1 MFTFENRI
9 HDIITICI
17 IIGSATFMTTTIE
30 VNKQSVKQLL
40 ESGKSK
46 KFVIPEYQRPYAW
59 SDEQIQVLFDD
70 LVEYTE
76 NNNESTYFLGTIVSY
91 ENDNLE
97 QEIIDGQQRITTL
110 FLLLRAVYSKL
121 EHSSAKQAVYLRSQ
135 IEPAIWEQDDLTG
148 EVKFNNI
155 LITSRVMGDEGNQEF
170 DNILVKGEVN
180 PRSNSNYS
188 KNYLQLQSL
197 IDKYATNDP
206 LSFYRFIS
214 NILNK
219 AILLPITADSQD
231 TALTIF
237 STLNDRGLALSDA
250 DIFKAK
256 IYNHLDTKSK
266 NEFIEKWQQLDEEA
280 TNASESIQK
289 LFYYYMFY
297 LRAIEN
303 DRNTTT
309 PGIRKFYSKNN
320 FERLYS
326 NDVMGDLNT
335 ILNLWIVINNRSSL
349 EDEAWSENIEVR
361 QVLDGLTSYPNE
373 FWKYPVVIYY
383 LSYHSHENFTAE
395 FLVFLRRLL
404 AVLSARYIVT
414 PTINAVK
421 KGILNLNAEIVQSSD
436 PKFNFNQIDEK
447 ELKDKIKNAHR
458 NTVRMILKMI
468 AYQHQTELLPEKWE
482 IEHIFPRKWQPSYF
496 QSNSDDEVKELVEHI
511 ENKIPFEKKLNI
523 TASNGYFTK
532 KQQSYKKSKVKILLE
547 LSKEKTNWG
556 LNEIRERDI
565 RISDELFDLL
575 NEWGLN
581 RLDSKKIESLI
592 EIPEERNKDYHNF
605 ISMFNMKDSDESRQ
619 KFLDMKS

>member
-1 MFTFENRI
+1 MTKEKQL
-9 HDIITICI
+9 
-17 IIGSATFMTTTIE
+17 MTTTIE

-40 ESGKSK
+40 ESGKNK

-59 SDEQIQVLFDD
+59 TDDQIQVLFDD
-70 LVEYTE
+70 LVEYTAD
-76 NNNESTYFLGTIVSY
+76 NNESTYFLGTIVSY
-91 ENDNLE
+91 ENDNQE
-97 QEIIDGQQRITTL
+97 QEIIDGQQRLTTL
-110 FLLLRAVYSKL
+110 FLLLRAIYAKL
-121 EHSSAKQAVYLRSQ
+121 EKSGTDAAYLKSQ
-135 IEPAIWEQDDLTG
+135 IEPAIWEQDDITG
-148 EVKFNNI
+148 EVKTDQA
-155 LITSRVMGDEGNQEF
+155 LISSRVMGDDGNQDF
-170 DNILVKGEVN
+170 KDILVHGVVN
-180 PRSNSNYS
+180 PKSKSNYS
-188 KNYLQLQSL
+188 RNYVQLQTL
-197 IDKYATNDP
+197 IDEYATSDP

-256 IYNHLDTKSK
+256 IYNQLDASGKKT
-266 NEFIEKWQQLDEEA
+266 FIEKWQQLDEEA
-280 TNASESIQK
+280 TNANESIQK

-297 LRAIEN
+297 LRAIDN

-309 PGIRKFYSKNN
+309 PGIRKFYAKNH

-326 NDVMGDLNT
+326 NDIMNNLNQ
-335 ILNLWIVINNRSSL
+335 ILNLWVVINNRNAL
-349 EDEAWSENIEVR
+349 DDEPWSENIEIQ

-383 LSYHSHENFTAE
+383 LSYHREAGFEAK

-421 KGILNLNAEIVQSSD
+421 RGILNLNAEIIKSPS
-436 PKFNFNQIDEK
+436 PKFDFNQIDEQ

-482 IEHIFPRKWQPSYF
+482 IEHIFPQKWQPSYF
-496 QSNSDDEVKELVEHI
+496 QSNPDNEVKNLVEHI
-511 ENKIPFEKKLNI
+511 GNKIPFEKKLNI

-532 KQQSYKKSKVKILLE
+532 KQESYRKSKVKVLLE
-547 LSKEKTNWG
+547 LSHEHKEWG
-556 LNEIRERDI
+556 LDEIRERDI
-565 RISDELFDLL
+565 RISDELFNLL
-575 NEWGLN
+575 DDWGLN
-581 RLDSKKIESLI
+581 KVDVLQKKTLVAIPDERVNDYKRFTEMFGMEDSEETRL
-592 EIPEERNKDYHNF
+592 
-605 ISMFNMKDSDESRQ
+605 
-619 KFLDMKS
+619 KFLNM